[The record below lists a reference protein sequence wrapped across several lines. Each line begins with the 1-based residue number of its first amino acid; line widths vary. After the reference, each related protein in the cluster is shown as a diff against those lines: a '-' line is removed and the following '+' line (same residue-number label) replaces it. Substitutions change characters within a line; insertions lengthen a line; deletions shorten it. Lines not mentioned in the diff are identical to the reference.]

1 MKLPAEAAAAL
12 ERGSMKSFTCCQEP
26 EKAESRS
33 TVAEILPD
41 ASIPPIAKIS
51 PPQDLVTAMPYLG
64 TFNEDKLHCASALE
78 HMNLKE
84 ITDKNPIGIGFL
96 IVAPFVFQLSKSK
109 LIMQ

>member
-1 MKLPAEAAAAL
+1 
-12 ERGSMKSFTCCQEP
+12 
-26 EKAESRS
+26 
-33 TVAEILPD
+33 
-41 ASIPPIAKIS
+41 
-51 PPQDLVTAMPYLG
+51 MPYLG